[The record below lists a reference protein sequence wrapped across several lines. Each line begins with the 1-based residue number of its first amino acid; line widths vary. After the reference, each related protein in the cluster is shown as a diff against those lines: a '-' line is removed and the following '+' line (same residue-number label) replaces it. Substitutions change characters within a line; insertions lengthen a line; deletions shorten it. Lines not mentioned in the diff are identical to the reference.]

1 VKLTGFK
8 AFVQSFKSWRTA
20 SVSLLSFSSGLPLG
34 LIWIAIPDWMGSIGV
49 DIKLIGLFT
58 LVQLP
63 WSLKFLWA
71 PLMDRYKIFRFI
83 GRHRGWSL
91 LAQILLFILTLG
103 LAGVGAHPD
112 APWVVAAYALAIVF
126 VSASQDIA
134 LDAYAV
140 DVLQTHEYGTAV
152 GARSMFYRLAMV
164 ASGGAAIS
172 LAGRTSWPF
181 VLTII
186 AFLYLVMSF
195 ITIKAPEPEEKISAP
210 MTLKDAL
217 WLPLKG
223 FASIPRSM
231 EIIVFVILYKFA
243 DNLASALLNPFLIDM
258 GYNSDQR
265 GLAIKTVGL
274 FCTLG
279 GTFLGGF
286 LTTIIGLGHSLWI
299 FGLLQIFSN
308 IGYIALSK
316 SGTNPTL
323 FYSAMGFETF
333 TQGLAAGS
341 FSVLLLRLTAKRFSA
356 TQFALFSSM
365 VAITRVLGGS
375 LSGFAVSGLGW
386 TNFYYMTMLAG
397 IPGLIFLQR
406 FSPMGVRDPY
416 LEQKEV

>member
-1 VKLTGFK
+1 
-8 AFVQSFKSWRTA
+8 
-20 SVSLLSFSSGLPLG
+20 
-34 LIWIAIPDWMGSIGV
+34 
-49 DIKLIGLFT
+49 
-58 LVQLP
+58 
-63 WSLKFLWA
+63 
-71 PLMDRYKIFRFI
+71 
-83 GRHRGWSL
+83 
-91 LAQILLFILTLG
+91 
-103 LAGVGAHPD
+103 
-112 APWVVAAYALAIVF
+112 
-126 VSASQDIA
+126 
-134 LDAYAV
+134 
-140 DVLQTHEYGTAV
+140 
-152 GARSMFYRLAMV
+152 
-164 ASGGAAIS
+164 
-172 LAGRTSWPF
+172 
-181 VLTII
+181 
-186 AFLYLVMSF
+186 
-195 ITIKAPEPEEKISAP
+195 